1 MGSCLFVSQQVT
13 NTDFLFFLTSFV
25 FSFAKYLD
33 YAGIFLRS
41 TPNAR
46 IVLRSS
52 QCKILGLLSKLRS
65 QNYQLPS
72 KNVSQIFYSFLCH
85 YYLPSYDERMSFLT
99 FVFYIGL
106 CVDVREEGDESE
118 DDDGL
123 PPLERNMNHIQ
134 LEDSDEDDEDED
146 EDDDLPPLERNMNH
160 IKLEDSEE
168 DDDNKSED

>member
-1 MGSCLFVSQQVT
+1 
-13 NTDFLFFLTSFV
+13 
-25 FSFAKYLD
+25 
-33 YAGIFLRS
+33 
-41 TPNAR
+41 
-46 IVLRSS
+46 
-52 QCKILGLLSKLRS
+52 
-65 QNYQLPS
+65 
-72 KNVSQIFYSFLCH
+72 
-85 YYLPSYDERMSFLT
+85 MSFLT